1 MGVGRFSIL
10 GNHVVVSGPKIL
22 TYFLLYAKCRK
33 SRRRRR
39 DAKLIDESL
48 VENQISACIIEA
60 AIEVHKVLGGPG
72 LLESIYEDALAH
84 ELELRNISVQRQLAV
99 PVLYKGLPIRDALR
113 LDLLVNNRVVV
124 EVKAT
129 EHLLKVHSVQVLTYL
144 RLTQRKL
151 GLVLNFG
158 QALLRDGISR
168 VVNDL

>member
-1 MGVGRFSIL
+1 MVAL
-10 GNHVVVSGPKIL
+10 QTEQN
-22 TYFLLYAKCRK
+22 AEA
-33 SRRRRR
+33 RRRR
-39 DAKLIDESL
+39 DAELIDKNL
-48 VENQISACIIEA
+48 VENQISAHIIEA

-84 ELELRNISVQRQLAV
+84 ELELRNIPVQRQLAV

-113 LDLLVNNRVVV
+113 LDLLVNGHVVV
-124 EVKAT
+124 EIKAT
-129 EHLLKVHSVQVLTYL
+129 EHLLKIHSAQVLTYL

-158 QALLRDGISR
+158 QALLCDGISR